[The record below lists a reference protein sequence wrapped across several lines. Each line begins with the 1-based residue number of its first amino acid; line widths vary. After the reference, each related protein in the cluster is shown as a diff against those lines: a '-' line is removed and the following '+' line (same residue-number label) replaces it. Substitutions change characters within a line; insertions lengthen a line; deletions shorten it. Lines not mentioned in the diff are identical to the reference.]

1 MFLQTLLGDS
11 GYQHRP
17 ALPLEASPKKT
28 TRPGWHELQDTSLG
42 SVTHCCSCSPL
53 LASQPASP
61 PLQSHSYSSRLA
73 ESPHFHTLPHSEGAK
88 RGRPAYKNHTTSQQ
102 LHSTRSPQTF
112 EHSTEES
119 KHRYTPHTRQSLPL
133 PKAIRKAASHLQKA
147 CRQTVCPNPGHP
159 ARSAWPPHLPAISIG
174 FSLFRLSLL
183 PASEICA
190 PKAAFRSRSVSLP
203 VLRDLKRGH
212 IT

>member
-1 MFLQTLLGDS
+1 MQTGITGKLLRACCASPSGFMFLQTLLGDS

-17 ALPLEASPKKT
+17 ALPLEASPKNT

-53 LASQPASP
+53 LTSQPASP

-88 RGRPAYKNHTTSQQ
+88 RGSPAYKNHTTSQQ

-112 EHSTEES
+112 EHSTKES
-119 KHRYTPHTRQSLPL
+119 KHHYTPHTPQSLPL
-133 PKAIRKAASHLQKA
+133 PKAIRKAASHL
-147 CRQTVCPNPGHP
+147 
-159 ARSAWPPHLPAISIG
+159 
-174 FSLFRLSLL
+174 
-183 PASEICA
+183 
-190 PKAAFRSRSVSLP
+190 
-203 VLRDLKRGH
+203 
-212 IT
+212 